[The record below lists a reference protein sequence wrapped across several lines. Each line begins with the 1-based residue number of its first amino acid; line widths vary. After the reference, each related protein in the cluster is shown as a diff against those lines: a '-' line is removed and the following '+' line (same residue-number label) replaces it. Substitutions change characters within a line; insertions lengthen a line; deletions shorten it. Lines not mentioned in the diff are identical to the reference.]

1 MKVSVSYHR
10 ISVHLFISFAFSCS
24 LVSCGTAPRGG
35 EAVDLKAAKT
45 PQELAAILESIA
57 PRNDAEAC
65 AAKARILARLR
76 EMEGGDA
83 PILLA
88 RGDAA
93 DIDLLSRASTEELK
107 AESAERLSRHFLER
121 ARRPAGAGSTFP
133 GPYALLLRR
142 FVLLTVGSSFAEY
155 APRDLKA
162 GSLEELA
169 RASEALATA
178 EGMKPGIRKE
188 WESRAKACSI
198 GAAVVRA
205 AEEKGDVT
213 AEARR
218 FCEAGLGRH
227 LDEATRAADRATTE
241 RAARGDPGRIL
252 DSCLI
257 ALAHYAVAREC
268 LVTPTPAQ
276 EHALSGMEIV
286 MHSLC
291 DLLAREP

>member
-1 MKVSVSYHR
+1 
-10 ISVHLFISFAFSCS
+10 
-24 LVSCGTAPRGG
+24 
-35 EAVDLKAAKT
+35 
-45 PQELAAILESIA
+45 
-57 PRNDAEAC
+57 
-65 AAKARILARLR
+65 
-76 EMEGGDA
+76 MEGADA

-93 DIDLLSRASTEELK
+93 DIDLMSRACPEDLK
-107 AESAERLSRHFLER
+107 AESAERLARHFLER
-121 ARRPAGAGSTFP
+121 ARRPARAGLTFP
-133 GPYALLLRR
+133 GPYAPLLRR
-142 FVLLTVGSSFAEY
+142 FVLLTVASSFAEY
-155 APRDLKA
+155 APRDVKA

-169 RASEALATA
+169 RVSEALAAT
-178 EGMKPGIRKE
+178 EGMKPQIRKE

-198 GAAVVRA
+198 GASVVRA

-218 FCEAGLGRH
+218 FCEVDLGRH
-227 LDEATRAADRATTE
+227 LDEATRAADRGTAE
-241 RAARGDPGRIL
+241 RAARGDAGRIL
-252 DSCLI
+252 DSCLV
-257 ALAHYAVAREC
+257 ALAHYALAGEC